1 MMLLALSFV
10 AGPSD
15 TTVRHS
21 GDRMKSESDNDNTT
35 VAKTIAD
42 QTYQHIRRDIISG
55 ALPPGTKLAME
66 MLTQRYNVGLS
77 PLREAL
83 VKLTGDALA
92 VAEGQRGFWVS
103 QISLDELQD
112 TMNTRLLIET
122 QALSLAIEKGG
133 PEWERAVHQAYD
145 ELSSIEDLSQQG
157 AVATLARWESAD
169 RRLHEALVSACGST
183 WLIRLRSMLHYH
195 SERYRMIALTE
206 VSIDRDMHDEHQAIV
221 AAVLGRKTLR
231 ACRLT
236 ELHLQRTTDLVRTAL
251 ERRDEELVSRSMKR
265 SAGGRRTSKPS
276 S

>member
-1 MMLLALSFV
+1 
-10 AGPSD
+10 
-15 TTVRHS
+15 
-21 GDRMKSESDNDNTT
+21 MKSEADDDNTT

-66 MLTQRYNVGLS
+66 MLTKRYDVGLS

-122 QALSLAIEKGG
+122 QALSLAMEKGG
-133 PEWERAVHQAYD
+133 PDWERSVNQAYE
-145 ELSSIEDLSQQG
+145 ELSSLEDHLKEG
-157 AVATLARWESAD
+157 DAATFARWESAN
-169 RRLHEALVSACGST
+169 RRFHEALVSACGSK
-183 WLIRLRSMLHYH
+183 WLIRLRSMLHHH
-195 SERYRMIALTE
+195 SERYRMISLAE
-206 VSIDRDMHDEHQAIV
+206 ASVERDVHDEHEAIV
-221 AAVLGRKTLR
+221 EAVLGRKTLR

-236 ELHLQRTTDLVRTAL
+236 ELHLQRTTEVVRAAL
-251 ERRDEELVSRSMKR
+251 ERRDEELLNKTKKR
-265 SAGGRRTSKPS
+265 GAGGRRVNKPRP
-276 S
+276 

>member
-1 MMLLALSFV
+1 
-10 AGPSD
+10 
-15 TTVRHS
+15 
-21 GDRMKSESDNDNTT
+21 MKSESDNDNTT

-133 PEWERAVHQAYD
+133 PEWERAIHQAFE
-145 ELSSIEDLSQQG
+145 ELTTLEDP
-157 AVATLARWESAD
+157 AREADAATLPRWERAD
-169 RRLHEALVSACGST
+169 RRFHDALVSACDSP
-183 WLIRLRSMLHYH
+183 WLIRMRNMLHYH
-195 SERYRMIALTE
+195 SERYRMLALTE
-206 VSIDRDMHDEHQAIV
+206 ASIERDMRDEHEAIV
-221 AAVLGRKTLR
+221 EAVLGRKTLR

-236 ELHLQRTTDLVRTAL
+236 ELHVQRTTELVRSAL
-251 ERRDEELVSRSMKR
+251 ERRDEELESEGKVRSV
-265 SAGGRRTSKPS
+265 AGRRTSKRGP
-276 S
+276 

>member
-1 MMLLALSFV
+1 
-10 AGPSD
+10 
-15 TTVRHS
+15 
-21 GDRMKSESDNDNTT
+21 MKSAADNDIPT

-66 MLTQRYNVGLS
+66 MLTKRYDVGLS

-122 QALSLAIEKGG
+122 QALSLAIDKGG
-133 PEWERAVHQAYD
+133 PDWERAVTQAY
-145 ELSSIEDLSQQG
+145 EALSSVEQHLKEGDLT
-157 AVATLARWESAD
+157 TLARWENAN
-169 RRLHEALVSACGST
+169 RRFHEALVSACGSQ

-195 SERYRMIALTE
+195 SERYRMISLTE
-206 VSIDRDMHDEHQAIV
+206 AGTERDVHDEHEAIV
-221 AAVLGRKTLR
+221 EAALGRKTLR
-231 ACRLT
+231 ACRLI
-236 ELHLQRTTDLVRTAL
+236 ELHLQRTTEVVRAAL
-251 ERRDEELVSRSMKR
+251 ECRDKEL
-265 SAGGRRTSKPS
+265 AGKTKQRGGVGRRPNKPRP
-276 S
+276 

>member
-1 MMLLALSFV
+1 
-10 AGPSD
+10 
-15 TTVRHS
+15 
-21 GDRMKSESDNDNTT
+21 MKSEADNHNTT

-66 MLTQRYNVGLS
+66 MLTRRYNVGLS

-112 TMNTRLLIET
+112 TMNTRLLIES

-133 PEWERAVHQAYD
+133 PEWERAVQQAYE
-145 ELSSIEDLSQQG
+145 ELSGLEDQLKEG
-157 AVATLARWESAD
+157 DATTFTRWENAN
-169 RRLHEALVSACGST
+169 RRFHEALVSACGSQ

-195 SERYRMIALTE
+195 SDRYRMITLAE
-206 VSIDRDMHDEHQAIV
+206 ASVERDVHDEHSAIV
-221 AAVLGRKTLR
+221 EAALGRKALR

-236 ELHLQRTTDLVRTAL
+236 ELHLQRTTDLVRAAL
-251 ERRDEELVSRSMKR
+251 EQREGERLFRNKKR
-265 SAGGRRTSKPS
+265 SRAGRSHP
-276 S
+276 

>member
-1 MMLLALSFV
+1 
-10 AGPSD
+10 
-15 TTVRHS
+15 
-21 GDRMKSESDNDNTT
+21 MKSESDNDNTT

>member
-1 MMLLALSFV
+1 
-10 AGPSD
+10 
-15 TTVRHS
+15 
-21 GDRMKSESDNDNTT
+21 MKSEADHDNTT

-66 MLTQRYNVGLS
+66 MLTKRYDVGLS

-133 PEWERAVHQAYD
+133 PEWERTVRQAHE
-145 ELSSIEDLSQQG
+145 ELSSREAHLKEGDT
-157 AVATLARWESAD
+157 AALARWESAN
-169 RRLHEALVSACGST
+169 RRFHEALVSACGSS
-183 WLIRLRSMLHYH
+183 WLIRLRGTLHYH
-195 SERYRMIALTE
+195 SERYRMISLAE
-206 VSIDRDMHDEHQAIV
+206 ASVERDVHDEHEAIV
-221 AAVLGRKTLR
+221 EAVLGRKTLR

-236 ELHLQRTTDLVRTAL
+236 ELHLQRTTDGVRTAL
-251 ERRDEELVSRSMKR
+251 ERRDGEVLSKHKKR
-265 SAGGRRTSKPS
+265 SVAGLRGGKLRR
-276 S
+276 

>member
-1 MMLLALSFV
+1 
-10 AGPSD
+10 
-15 TTVRHS
+15 
-21 GDRMKSESDNDNTT
+21 MKSASDNDNTT

-66 MLTQRYNVGLS
+66 MLTTRYNVGLS

-112 TMNTRLLIET
+112 TMNTHLLIET

-133 PEWERAVHQAYD
+133 PEWERAVKLAYE
-145 ELSSIEDLSQQG
+145 ELASLQVHLQEGDTAAL
-157 AVATLARWESAD
+157 TRWD
-169 RRLHEALVSACGST
+169 RANRRFHEALVSACGSN
-183 WLIRLRSMLHYH
+183 WLIRLRGMLHYH
-195 SERYRMIALTE
+195 SERYRMILLAE
-206 VSIDRDMHDEHQAIV
+206 ASVDRDVHDEHEAIV
-221 AAVLGRKTLR
+221 EAVLGRKTLR

-236 ELHLQRTTDLVRTAL
+236 ELHLQRTTNVVRAAL
-251 ERRDEELVSRSMKR
+251 ERRDEQLLGTNQRRVV
-265 SAGGRRTSKPS
+265 AGRRDVKPRR
-276 S
+276 

>member
-1 MMLLALSFV
+1 
-10 AGPSD
+10 
-15 TTVRHS
+15 
-21 GDRMKSESDNDNTT
+21 MKSESDNDNTA

-66 MLTQRYNVGLS
+66 MLTKRYDVGLS

-122 QALSLAIEKGG
+122 QALSLAMEKGG
-133 PEWERAVHQAYD
+133 PEWERAVNQAYE
-145 ELSSIEDLSQQG
+145 ELSSLEDHLKEG
-157 AVATLARWESAD
+157 DNATFARWESAN
-169 RRLHEALVSACGST
+169 RRFHEALVSACGSK

-195 SERYRMIALTE
+195 SERYRMISLAE
-206 VSIDRDMHDEHQAIV
+206 ASVERDVHDEHEAIV
-221 AAVLGRKTLR
+221 EAVLGRKTLR

-236 ELHLQRTTDLVRTAL
+236 ELHLQRTTEVVRAAL
-251 ERRDEELVSRSMKR
+251 ERRDEELLNKNKKR
-265 SAGGRRTSKPS
+265 SVAGRRPGKPRA
-276 S
+276 